1 MTDTEKRMMEVLNI
15 DNRQEEKNL
24 IDELME
30 EEDLDSYLFDIEE
43 F

>member
-15 DNRQEEKNL
+15 DNRQKEKNL

-30 EEDLDSYLFDIEE
+30 EEDLDNYLFDIEE

>member
-1 MTDTEKRMMEVLNI
+1 MTQEEKRIMEVLNI
-15 DNRQEEKNL
+15 NNRQEEKNL